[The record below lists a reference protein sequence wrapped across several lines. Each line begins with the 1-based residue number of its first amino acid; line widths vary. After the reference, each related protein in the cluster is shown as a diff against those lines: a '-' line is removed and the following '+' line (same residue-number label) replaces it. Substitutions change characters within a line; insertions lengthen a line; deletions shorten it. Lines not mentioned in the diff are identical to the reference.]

1 MKNLINTREI
11 CESIEE
17 SMNLD
22 SAEWIDIRGM
32 NADAA
37 ASQMLAWFDIK
48 PSSDF
53 TTLDDS
59 SRFVMLAELANMLA
73 KVSDEYW
80 YYAKTLFGGAAVKAG
95 ATWWC
100 HNGVFYMYTPEAG
113 TASFHDPYGDMEE
126 EIGVAVKASGNTEA
140 TDFSERVGWCRVRR
154 QFHADDIVRSKMIRQ
169 AYAWLTRPRVSDVW
183 MGHPE
188 TSRLLEIVDEEI
200 VHDFW

>member
-11 CESIEE
+11 CEEIEA
-17 SMNLD
+17 SMDLEEV
-22 SAEWIDIRGM
+22 EWVDIYGM

-37 ASQMLAWFDIK
+37 AFQMLAWFGIE

-53 TTLDDS
+53 NELGES
-59 SRFVMLAELANMLA
+59 SRFIMLAELANRLA

-80 YYAKTLFGGAAVKAG
+80 YYAKALFGGAAVKAG

-100 HNGVFYMYTPEAG
+100 RDGVFYMYTQEAG
-113 TASFHDPYGDMEE
+113 TASFHDPYGDMDAELIE
-126 EIGVAVKASGNTEA
+126 AVKASGNTEA
-140 TDFSERVGWCRVRR
+140 TAFSEQVGWCGVRR
-154 QFHADDIVRSKMIRQ
+154 QFHAYDIVQSKRIRQ

-183 MGHPE
+183 IGHPE
-188 TSRLLEIVDEEI
+188 TSRLLKIVDEEI